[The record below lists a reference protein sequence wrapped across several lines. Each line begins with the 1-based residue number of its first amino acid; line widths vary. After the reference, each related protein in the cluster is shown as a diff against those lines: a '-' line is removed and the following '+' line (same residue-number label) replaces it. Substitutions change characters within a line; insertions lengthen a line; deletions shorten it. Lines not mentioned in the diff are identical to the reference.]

1 MKTLENF
8 KLTLRYHDKLNPKIW
23 DGNKL
28 KSEIST
34 KLKLIAKKWAEYA
47 NIPNKVIKDVILV
60 GGNANFNYTRF
71 SDLDLHLVVDQSD
84 IANCPDLL
92 DDYLRDKK
100 QLWSFTHDIKI
111 YGHDV
116 ELYAQDVSAPYP
128 KGQGVY
134 SIKQNKWLVEPKKE
148 NVTFTKDAFLQRKI
162 KDYMDQIDYLIDNN
176 ADEEEF
182 KKLKKKFRDMRSSSI
197 QKGGEFSFENLIF
210 KDLRNRGY
218 FDKMNEYIKK
228 SEDERLSLK

>member
-1 MKTLENF
+1 MKTLNDF
-8 KLTLRYHDKLNPKIW
+8 KITLRYHDKLNPKIW
-23 DGNKL
+23 NGNKL
-28 KSEIST
+28 KSEISS
-34 KLKLIAKKWAEYA
+34 KLKLIAAKWAKYA
-47 NIPNKVIKDVILV
+47 NIPNSAIKDIILV
-60 GGNANFNYTRF
+60 GGNANYNYTKF
-71 SDLDLHLVVDQSD
+71 SDLDLHLVVYQDR

-100 QLWSFTHDIKI
+100 QLWSLTHNIKI

-134 SIKQNKWLVEPKKE
+134 SIKQNKWLVEPKRE
-148 NVTFTKDAFLQRKI
+148 EVTFTKDSFLARKI
-162 KDYMDQIDYLIDNN
+162 KSFMDQIDYLIDNN
-176 ADEEEF
+176 ADEQEF
-182 KKLKKKFRDMRSSSI
+182 QDLKKKLRDMRASSI
-197 QKGGEFSFENLIF
+197 QRGGEFSFENLIF

-218 FDKMNEYIKK
+218 LDKISEYVKR